1 MTLSGGGTLVS
12 GISYNAAGQMT
23 QLTYEG
29 WTETRQYNVLGQLTR
44 ITIPGVFD
52 VEYRFSATQNNGR
65 ITSMKDWITGEDV
78 TYQYDSLQR
87 LLSASTTAGSPP
99 WSQSYGYD
107 GFGNLTSKAG
117 SNWTVEVA
125 TNRVTGLTYDAN
137 GNQIPV
143 PGTTSYDVANRMN
156 VGDGTEHYGYAA
168 DNRRVWKW
176 KVGSTEEVTF
186 WGPGGRLANYTVGT
200 VGSTL
205 VFTEVTRNV
214 WFGGKLIR
222 TGLIS
227 AQKSVVVDRLGSVRI
242 RKQGSTTERLE
253 YYPYGEEKPSATAQ
267 DNEKF
272 ATYYRDA
279 AGWDYADQRYYQ
291 STWGRFSTPDPYKAS
306 SGPVEPASWNQY
318 SYVESD
324 PINWLDPRG
333 LEKCSH
339 ANCVEVTAPF
349 PRVPIE
355 DVKAT
360 EQQGAGSRTPGVD
373 ERGGGGSGG
382 RPSRSDN
389 TEGKESLKK
398 VRERIREKKDCAKA
412 LGAKDATEALKKI
425 DEVTISRR
433 NLGVHR
439 AVPDNSPDGYR
450 IELARVAEAVLH
462 GETITVNGNF
472 WDSPRVAAVY
482 RTDAEGAVLQP
493 RIIATVVNM
502 PLALGVSV
510 GRMFST
516 EHFQDFVIA
525 HELSHSLGNEHD
537 KIDNKEIARECFGDL
552 PVMD

>member
-1 MTLSGGGTLVS
+1 VAKRLELVKSTQSGSQSGTLEAGFGYDNEGKPTLTKYPDSSGQTGPTYNYQYDTMGRPSGMTLSGGGTLVS

-87 LLSASTTAGSPP
+87 LISASTTAGTP

-143 PGTTSYDVANRMN
+143 PGTTSYDVSNRMN

-168 DNRRVWKW
+168 NNRRVWKW

-186 WGPGGRLANYTVGT
+186 WGPSGRMANYTVG
-200 VGSTL
+200 VFGSTL

-222 TGLIS
+222 TGSVS
-227 AQKSVVVDRLGSVRI
+227 AQKSVVVDRLGSVRV

-272 ATYYRDA
+272 AT
-279 AGWDYADQRYYQ
+279 
-291 STWGRFSTPDPYKAS
+291 
-306 SGPVEPASWNQY
+306 
-318 SYVESD
+318 
-324 PINWLDPRG
+324 
-333 LEKCSH
+333 C
-339 ANCVEVTAPF
+339 
-349 PRVPIE
+349 
-355 DVKAT
+355 
-360 EQQGAGSRTPGVD
+360 
-373 ERGGGGSGG
+373 
-382 RPSRSDN
+382 
-389 TEGKESLKK
+389 
-398 VRERIREKKDCAKA
+398 
-412 LGAKDATEALKKI
+412 
-425 DEVTISRR
+425 
-433 NLGVHR
+433 
-439 AVPDNSPDGYR
+439 
-450 IELARVAEAVLH
+450 
-462 GETITVNGNF
+462 
-472 WDSPRVAAVY
+472 
-482 RTDAEGAVLQP
+482 
-493 RIIATVVNM
+493 
-502 PLALGVSV
+502 
-510 GRMFST
+510 
-516 EHFQDFVIA
+516 
-525 HELSHSLGNEHD
+525 
-537 KIDNKEIARECFGDL
+537 
-552 PVMD
+552 